1 MGLKEKESTKL
12 QEIEVWCYNESPL
25 RLNLNEE
32 ENEQIKPSESVNSKI
47 ISDEVNE
54 KLDKEFL
61 RVQQFLNNVPLNID
75 KNQPTK

>member
-12 QEIEVWCYNESPL
+12 QEIEVWCSNESPL